1 MAEELTTAF
10 SGQSDAGGS
19 APPTPPTEAQA
30 ASVDQKVDLTG
41 NSDSATGD
49 AWKTRYD
56 GHAKLVDY
64 ARAKSDDPSAWEYD
78 YDKMAKVMDDRLA
91 EASRLQA
98 TLKEI
103 RDAQANDPAG
113 QPPADMAEYM
123 NGFDHEALA
132 QAAPKSYQKR
142 DDQGKHVAETA
153 FFRQMHNAGVPVAK
167 AREMFSGMM
176 TELNGHIPDPKTD
189 SERLTEA
196 VTALGPNGR
205 QQLQDVNDW
214 LGGLH
219 KGQAFSEAEQGI
231 LHQVMHTSGG
241 LSALWRMS
249 RAAAG
254 GRQAADTTGVGEA
267 PKAEVLSLDEI
278 HKAMGTE
285 RYKTDEGYRDSIAKS
300 LDRLS
305 RNGAGTPSVAM
316 ELQL

>member
-1 MAEELTTAF
+1 MADEAQVTAF
-10 SGQSDAGGS
+10 GS
-19 APPTPPTEAQA
+19 QETAATAAPTPPAEPTTT
-30 ASVDQKVDLTG
+30 SVDTKVDLTG
-41 NSDSATGD
+41 NSDTAGGE

-56 GHAKLVDY
+56 GHAKLLDY

-103 RDAQANDPAG
+103 RDAQADQGGA
-113 QPPADMAEYM
+113 PPADMAEYM
-123 NGFDHEALA
+123 TGFDHEALA
-132 QAAPKSYQKR
+132 KAAPKSYQKR
-142 DDQGKHVAETA
+142 DESGKHVAETA
-153 FFRQMHNAGVPVAK
+153 FFRQMHSAGVPVAK

-176 TELNGHIPDPKTD
+176 TELNGHIPDPKPD
-189 SERLTEA
+189 GERLQEA
-196 VTALGPNGR
+196 VTSLGPNGR

-219 KGQAFSEAEQGI
+219 KGQAFSDNEQI
-231 LHQVMHTSGG
+231 VLRNMMHTSGG

-254 GRQAADTTGVGEA
+254 ARPSVDTTNIGEA
-267 PKAEVLSLDEI
+267 QKAEVLSLDEI

-285 RYKTDEGYRDSIAKS
+285 RYKTDEAYRESIAKS
-300 LDRLS
+300 LDRLTK
-305 RNGAGTPSVAM
+305 NGAGTPSVAM
-316 ELQL
+316 ELSL